1 VTTAHEVDKAVAE
14 LLQGAEERA
23 SETIR
28 QNKPRIEKLITALE
42 AKETLNRDEIASY
55 LGPNRSHIG
64 SLTMLT
70 PRA

>member
-1 VTTAHEVDKAVAE
+1 VAE